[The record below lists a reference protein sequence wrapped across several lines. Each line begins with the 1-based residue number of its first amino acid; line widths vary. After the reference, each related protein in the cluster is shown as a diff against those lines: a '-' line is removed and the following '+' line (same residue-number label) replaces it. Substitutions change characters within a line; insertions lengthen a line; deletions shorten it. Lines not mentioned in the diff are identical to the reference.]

1 MKTLLIEVPNDWE
14 KPNGDIKKLCHS
26 ECPFA
31 DARTD
36 DGYEFCDQ
44 TNCPLANAKEAVCIC
59 LYDLDIG
66 RQCGE
71 PWPEQEIDGKPVT
84 LYAVKR
90 TI

>member
-1 MKTLLIEVPNDWE
+1 MKTLLIEVPDDWE

-44 TNCPLANAKEAVCIC
+44 TNCPLANAKEAVEVKSTDKMI
-59 LYDLDIG
+59 
-66 RQCGE
+66 RQ
-71 PWPEQEIDGKPVT
+71 PSNARLEINGNSVT